1 MSSLWRWYNA
11 MLKRR
16 PVPTQMVTSTI
27 LWSAGDASAQ
37 LVERYQRTLDEKK
50 GLSLLIADGAKVG
63 SHIPS
68 LFSPTED
75 LRVMY
80 RTWIPMH
87 FLLM

>member
-50 GLSLLIADGAKVG
+50 GLSLLIADGEKVG

-68 LFSPTED
+68 LSRTEV
-75 LRVMY
+75 LRVIY